1 MKPQNHIIQTSLH
14 ILLIFSFSLIC
25 QGCEENDKD
34 LRLRSL
40 ENETYFWENAK
51 DAAQRLGE
59 IMYHSENGKKVSE
72 RFKLVQISDPHL
84 SDYSPSCHYDNPI
97 NLIQAVKFANQQ
109 ELKIN
114 ALAATGDFIS
124 YSDDKEKAKNYM
136 RSFNHFFLWENF
148 IPSFACTGNHDCN
161 MDGNANVSVI
171 TKAEIH
177 EILFT
182 GNGNATRHQPDGEN
196 YYYADVANPQG
207 GYIRFIALDMLD
219 QPTTRYNTLHN
230 VIFSSEQ
237 IQWLIQVALKEGMT
251 DNHSVIIL
259 THYPFQPYSGNAS
272 TYLCDGNYMHPWSMI
287 PEIIEAFRG
296 RTTLNKIYKNRS
308 IRAENIRVEAD
319 FSDYQG
325 EFICYLGGHAHC
337 DASFSIEDLENRNSS
352 LLPQRMFLC
361 TNLAPSEKGQIYNSV
376 ERTEDSSSSNSFRIY
391 AIDTIEKK
399 IFVTFFGAHK
409 SSAKSIS
416 EVSY

>member
-124 YSDDKEKAKNYM
+124 YSDDK
-136 RSFNHFFLWENF
+136 
-148 IPSFACTGNHDCN
+148 
-161 MDGNANVSVI
+161 
-171 TKAEIH
+171 
-177 EILFT
+177 
-182 GNGNATRHQPDGEN
+182 
-196 YYYADVANPQG
+196 
-207 GYIRFIALDMLD
+207 
-219 QPTTRYNTLHN
+219 
-230 VIFSSEQ
+230 
-237 IQWLIQVALKEGMT
+237 
-251 DNHSVIIL
+251 
-259 THYPFQPYSGNAS
+259 
-272 TYLCDGNYMHPWSMI
+272 
-287 PEIIEAFRG
+287 
-296 RTTLNKIYKNRS
+296 
-308 IRAENIRVEAD
+308 
-319 FSDYQG
+319 
-325 EFICYLGGHAHC
+325 
-337 DASFSIEDLENRNSS
+337 
-352 LLPQRMFLC
+352 
-361 TNLAPSEKGQIYNSV
+361 
-376 ERTEDSSSSNSFRIY
+376 
-391 AIDTIEKK
+391 
-399 IFVTFFGAHK
+399 
-409 SSAKSIS
+409 
-416 EVSY
+416 

>member
-1 MKPQNHIIQTSLH
+1 MKPLKHIIQTSLH
-14 ILLIFSFSLIC
+14 ILLIFSFTLTC

-34 LRLRSL
+34 LQLRSM

-161 MDGNANVSVI
+161 MDGNANASVI

-182 GNGNATRHQPDGEN
+182 GNNNATLHQPDGEN

-251 DNHSVIIL
+251 DNHSIIIL
-259 THYPFQPYSGNAS
+259 THYPFQPYSGK
-272 TYLCDGNYMHPWSMI
+272 D
-287 PEIIEAFRG
+287 R
-296 RTTLNKIYKNRS
+296 K
-308 IRAENIRVEAD
+308 
-319 FSDYQG
+319 
-325 EFICYLGGHAHC
+325 
-337 DASFSIEDLENRNSS
+337 
-352 LLPQRMFLC
+352 
-361 TNLAPSEKGQIYNSV
+361 SV
-376 ERTEDSSSSNSFRIY
+376 
-391 AIDTIEKK
+391 
-399 IFVTFFGAHK
+399 V
-409 SSAKSIS
+409 
-416 EVSY
+416 

>member
-84 SDYSPSCHYDNPI
+84 SDY
-97 NLIQAVKFANQQ
+97 
-109 ELKIN
+109 
-114 ALAATGDFIS
+114 
-124 YSDDKEKAKNYM
+124 EKAKNYM

-237 IQWLIQVALKEGMT
+237 IQWLIQVALKESMT

-272 TYLCDGNYMHPWSMI
+272 TYLCDGNYIHPWSMI

-308 IRAENIRVEAD
+308 IRTEDIRVEAD

-352 LLPQRMFLC
+352 R
-361 TNLAPSEKGQIYNSV
+361 
-376 ERTEDSSSSNSFRIY
+376 SFVI
-391 AIDTIEKK
+391 
-399 IFVTFFGAHK
+399 
-409 SSAKSIS
+409 
-416 EVSY
+416 